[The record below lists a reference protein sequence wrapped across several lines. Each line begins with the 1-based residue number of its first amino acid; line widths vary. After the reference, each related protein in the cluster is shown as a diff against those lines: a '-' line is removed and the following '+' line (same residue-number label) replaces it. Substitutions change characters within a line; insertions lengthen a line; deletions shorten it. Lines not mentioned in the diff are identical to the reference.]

1 MRSALKQRSEI
12 LRLERLVLQRFR
24 LPSDTM
30 LLIEEHWPRDPG
42 FPKRMSVFSFWLED
56 IRHGFTVF
64 KRLEEVDEG
73 DLPPDW
79 MKRRLISFEPIGC
92 SCC

>member
-12 LRLERLVLQRFR
+12 LRLERLILQRFS
-24 LPSDTM
+24 LPSNTM

-42 FPKRMSVFSFWLED
+42 FPKRMSVFSFWLDD

-64 KRLEEVDEG
+64 KTLEEVDEG

-79 MKRRLISFEPIGC
+79 MKRRLISFEPMGC